1 MERNKR
7 LLVMMI
13 TSCLLLFF
21 GSMSV
26 FAQPFGIGST
36 PPQEKPEQGVLSSGN
51 GRYVFGQI
59 SDSSK
64 DKFML
69 DTLSGRLW
77 QIAETGEAG
86 VFLRAVPYRTE
97 EGKLSPL
104 PESLSGV
111 GKK

>member
-7 LLVMMI
+7 VLVVI
-13 TSCLLLFF
+13 LTSSLLLFF
-21 GSMSV
+21 GSMRV

-36 PPQEKPEQGVLSSGN
+36 PPQEKTEQGVLSSGN